1 MSGLSKVFSGTKVD
15 GDQQPLDLGAMV
27 DLDPF
32 SRLKLPSLPRN
43 FGRFRGQGLE
53 VVDHM
58 LETGSHIST
67 KSITNDYISLT
78 INLNP

>member
-1 MSGLSKVFSGTKVD
+1 MSKVFSGTKVD

-32 SRLKLPSLPRN
+32 SRLELPCLPRN
-43 FGRFRGQGLE
+43 LGRLRGQGLV
-53 VVDHM
+53 VVDHL
-58 LETGSHIST
+58 LETGRHIST
-67 KSITNDYISLT
+67 KSNTNDYITLI

>member
-1 MSGLSKVFSGTKVD
+1 MSGLGKVFSGTKVD
-15 GDQQPLDLGAMV
+15 GDQQPLDLRAMV

-32 SRLKLPSLPRN
+32 TRLELPFLPRN
-43 FGRFRGQGLE
+43 LARFRGQGLV
-53 VVDHM
+53 VVDHL

>member
-1 MSGLSKVFSGTKVD
+1 MSGLGKVFSGTIVD
-15 GDQQPLDLGAMV
+15 GDQQPLNLRAMV

-32 SRLKLPSLPRN
+32 TRFELLCLPRN
-43 FGRFRGQGLE
+43 LARFRGQGLV
-53 VVDHM
+53 VVDHL